1 MLEFGDILTL
11 ENDEQYVVAS
21 SCKYNDKEY
30 FYLVN
35 INDST
40 DCIIG
45 SVKDDDLE
53 IVNDKETF
61 LNVMPLIL
69 DNADNR
75 LFESNNEENNLSK
88 NRKEENE

>member
-21 SCKYNDKEY
+21 SCRYNNKEY

-35 INDST
+35 IHDST

-45 SVKDDDLE
+45 SVKDNDLE

-69 DNADNR
+69 DNADSR
-75 LFESNNEENNLSK
+75 LFESNNEENNISK
-88 NRKEENE
+88 NKEEENE